1 MSDFTTLSRTEWL
14 NLAGGFYQQLFPKLE
29 RLTPAQ
35 WNLATP
41 YLSWRIRDV
50 LAHMTS
56 AMPVNFRQMLD
67 RALAGDPSAPAEF
80 DTFRRNAREVARRRS
95 KPTSELIA
103 EFRSELDSLLA
114 IYRRIPDS
122 LWLRPAWFFVGRVN
136 VRSLFLVQFAD
147 NVLHERDLLVAANAW
162 KGLDPAYADPLADWF
177 LRELRPATFR
187 PERARGLRAVG
198 RYRLTGPSGG
208 EWTMTIADGRCRVDR
223 GGSGSPDFMIA
234 AETEDLITAAQ
245 ARAAPWMGRLARAVQ
260 GIRGPARAEDVV
272 ASITGIASGL
282 WAVLTRRIV
291 VSGNRVLAGRAN
303 RAFWHFWQ
311 RTAMTAENIAR
322 G

>member
-1 MSDFTTLSRTEWL
+1 MSDFTALSRSEWL
-14 NLAGGFYQQLFPKLE
+14 DLAARFYAQLFPKLE

-35 WNLATP
+35 WNRTTP
-41 YLSWRIRDV
+41 YLGWTVRDV
-50 LAHMTS
+50 VAHMTS
-56 AMPVNFRQMLD
+56 AMPVNFRQVLD
-67 RALAGDPSAPAEF
+67 RALAGDPGAPPEF

-122 LWLRPAWFFVGRVN
+122 LWLKPAWFFVGRVN

-147 NVLHERDLLVAANAW
+147 NVLHERDLLVAARAW
-162 KGLDPAYADPLADWF
+162 KGLDPTYANPLTDWF
-177 LRELRPATFR
+177 LRELRPANFR
-187 PERARGLRAVG
+187 PERARGLTAVG

-208 EWTMTIADGRCRVDR
+208 EWTMTIAEGRCQVDR
-223 GGSGSPDFMIA
+223 GGSGPADFTIA

-245 ARAAPWMGRLARAVQ
+245 ARSAPWMGRVARAFQ
-260 GIRGPARAEDVV
+260 GIRGAARAEDVV

-282 WAVLTRRIV
+282 WAVLSRRVV
-291 VSGNRVLAGRAN
+291 VSGNRALAGRAN
-303 RAFWHFWQ
+303 QAFWHFWQ
-311 RTAMTAENIAR
+311 RTAMTAANIAR